1 MNGFLERTLEVD
13 LSRRYRDLSIAS
25 VRQFK
30 EEAVILNDTA
40 SVTFLIKKDDVAF
53 LGYKEEA
60 VILNDEASV
69 IFLIKKDDVAF
80 LGYVDGIREMQLIPL
95 DDSVVSALI
104 TAYGKR

>member
-53 LGYKEEA
+53 LGY
-60 VILNDEASV
+60 
-69 IFLIKKDDVAF
+69 
-80 LGYVDGIREMQLIPL
+80 VDGIREMQLIPL

>member
-30 EEAVILNDTA
+30 EEAVILNESAA
-40 SVTFLIKKDDVAF
+40 SVT
-53 LGYKEEA
+53 
-60 VILNDEASV
+60 
-69 IFLIKKDDVAF
+69 FLIKKDDVAF